1 MVTKVVN
8 VNYFHKYFYVMKL
21 SPEIIRERMFDA
33 FKKDVKKFYKNRE
46 KQYMTDFKAKVE
58 SGEIDITSPTYKED
72 AWERAQEFMDSRPHE
87 LLKFIK
93 NYVNTNFDII
103 ADAVS
108 EGIMD
113 KETAEVSME
122 VLKYILIAGEIEAD
136 PETKL
141 K

>member
-1 MVTKVVN
+1 
-8 VNYFHKYFYVMKL
+8 MKL

-72 AWERAQEFMDSRPHE
+72 AWERAQEFMDLRPHE

>member
-1 MVTKVVN
+1 
-8 VNYFHKYFYVMKL
+8 MKL

-33 FKKDVKKFYKNRE
+33 FRKDVTKFYKNRE
-46 KQYMTDFKAKVE
+46 KQYMADFKAKVE
-58 SGEIDITSPTYKED
+58 SGEIDSTDREE
-72 AWERAQEFMDSRPHE
+72 AWRRAEAFMNGRPAE

-93 NYVNTNFDII
+93 DYVHKNFDVI
-103 ADAVS
+103 ADAVK

-113 KETAEVSME
+113 KETAEVSTE

-136 PETKL
+136 PDAKL